1 MMRGK
6 RHSYRVRLIAYDAL
20 PVSMRHRTLR
30 LPSPSPTPLAF
41 ITASFPTLR
50 PKPRYTPR
58 FPHRIRLLSLTQTY
72 PNPNL

>member
-50 PKPRYTPR
+50 LKSRHISR
-58 FPHRIRLLSLTQTY
+58 FPHKIRLLALARTY

>member
-6 RHSYRVRLIAYDAL
+6 RRSYRVRLIAYDAL

-41 ITASFPTLR
+41 ITASFPTLKLR
-50 PKPRYTPR
+50 PRHMAH